1 MLCYVVLLYF
11 ISHYFILCLVI
22 LIYFSSYYFILLYF
36 LLCYFIMLLYVMLYY
51 FIMLCY
57 ITLCYFILLCCFMLC
72 YLILLCCVVLYYVML
87 YYFNMLLYVLY
98 LSGPSCPV
106 WVQHGGV
113 YLPNAKLAASLA
125 GQSVDVLSSRNTGSV
140 SRGRRCNVASGWCTT
155 LRQGGYTNHPPFSLL
170 CCATCYCKSPVQ
182 Q

>member
-1 MLCYVVLLYF
+1 
-11 ISHYFILCLVI
+11 
-22 LIYFSSYYFILLYF
+22 
-36 LLCYFIMLLYVMLYY
+36 
-51 FIMLCY
+51 MLCY
-57 ITLCYFILLCCFMLC
+57 I
-72 YLILLCCVVLYYVML
+72 ILLCCVTLRYVILFYYVALCYVILFYYVVLCYITL

-113 YLPNAKLAASLA
+113 YLPKAKLAASLA

-140 SRGRRCNVASGWCTT
+140 SRGRRCNVASGRCTT
-155 LRQGGYTNHPPFSLL
+155 LRQGGHTNHPPFSLL
-170 CCATCYCKSPVQ
+170 CCATCYCKTPVQ

>member
-1 MLCYVVLLYF
+1 
-11 ISHYFILCLVI
+11 
-22 LIYFSSYYFILLYF
+22 
-36 LLCYFIMLLYVMLYY
+36 
-51 FIMLCY
+51 MLCY
-57 ITLCYFILLCCFMLC
+57 I
-72 YLILLCCVVLYYVML
+72 ILLCCVTLRYVILFYYVALCCVILFYYVVLCYIML

-140 SRGRRCNVASGWCTT
+140 TRGRRCNVASGWCTT
-155 LRQGGYTNHPPFSLL
+155 LRQGGHTNHPPFSLL

>member
-1 MLCYVVLLYF
+1 
-11 ISHYFILCLVI
+11 
-22 LIYFSSYYFILLYF
+22 
-36 LLCYFIMLLYVMLYY
+36 
-51 FIMLCY
+51 MLCY
-57 ITLCYFILLCCFMLC
+57 I
-72 YLILLCCVVLYYVML
+72 ILLCCVTLRYVILFYYVALCYVILFYYVVLCYIML

-106 WVQHGGV
+106 WVQHGGD
-113 YLPNAKLAASLA
+113 YLLNAKLAASLA

-155 LRQGGYTNHPPFSLL
+155 LRQGGYTNNQPFSLL
-170 CCATCYCKSPVQ
+170 CCATCFCKSPVQ

>member
-1 MLCYVVLLYF
+1 M
-11 ISHYFILCLVI
+11 
-22 LIYFSSYYFILLYF
+22 SS
-36 LLCYFIMLLYVMLYY
+36 
-51 FIMLCY
+51 
-57 ITLCYFILLCCFMLC
+57 
-72 YLILLCCVVLYYVML
+72 
-87 YYFNMLLYVLY
+87 
-98 LSGPSCPV
+98 V

-182 Q
+182 QYVARQQAVNKNNVIHCICHVVAFLRKSEHVYSYGHNITCPSCSTHRSRSPRKQIT